1 MHARTLGGR
10 HAIAANCRAAL
21 ADAIEEWAFG
31 TNLATSKPSSFS
43 LFAPR
48 ADAESPGDA
57 GRGLSI
63 REASIFTFR
72 HVCSSLRVTRVLRHG
87 GPGRGRVRSG

>member
-31 TNLATSKPSSFS
+31 TNLATSKPFSFS
-43 LFAPR
+43 LSA
-48 ADAESPGDA
+48 
-57 GRGLSI
+57 
-63 REASIFTFR
+63 
-72 HVCSSLRVTRVLRHG
+72 V
-87 GPGRGRVRSG
+87 